1 MGITVM
7 LWIFFLYECWAK
19 FDKYVPTVGSNVLKR
34 MIHLSSFDIFL
45 GIEPGAIEVID
56 GPAAVVV
63 EDTMDLETGFDRKI
77 DSKPLK

>member
-1 MGITVM
+1 
-7 LWIFFLYECWAK
+7 
-19 FDKYVPTVGSNVLKR
+19 